1 MNLKELTSTYQTDLI
16 QLGYVASSAKYRTH
30 NIKEFFAY
38 CELNEITEIQEVTS
52 QDINNYY
59 QYLLHRTNKNTGG
72 KLSLKTA
79 YDHTRSIEI
88 LFNLLVDKGELEI
101 NPMAT
106 LKFSNYKTDHK
117 KQILTQDEIK
127 ELYQATETLQERAIL
142 SLGYGCGLR
151 VGEVVKVNINDVNF
165 RESILIVPNGK
176 YNKRRIVPMSSGV
189 KKDLE
194 NYYFE
199 ERIYIQSN
207 ENEAFILNKQNN
219 RKRRF
224 NDDLKAIAKRT
235 KNIEIL
241 EKNITMHCLRHSIAT
256 HLLEQGLSLEQVRE
270 FLGHAQLESTE
281 VYTRINQKQ
290 LKEML
295 EVKCKK

>member
-1 MNLKELTSTYQTDLI
+1 MRNLLTTYQTDLI
-16 QLGYVASSAKYRTH
+16 KLGYVASSAKSRT
-30 NIKEFFAY
+30 NNLKEFFAY
-38 CELNEITEIQEVTS
+38 CELNEITEIQQVTS

-59 QYLLHRTNKNTGG
+59 HYLLNRPNKKTGG

-101 NPMAT
+101 NPTAT
-106 LKFSNYKTDHK
+106 LKFSNYKTENK
-117 KQILTQDEIK
+117 KQILTQKEIK
-127 ELYQATETLQERAIL
+127 ELYQLTENLQERAIL
-142 SLGYGCGLR
+142 SLAYGCGLR
-151 VGEVVKVNINDVNF
+151 VGELVKVNINDVNF
-165 RESILIVPNGK
+165 RESILTVPSGK

-199 ERIYIQSN
+199 ERIYIQSH

-219 RKRRF
+219 RKRKF
-224 NDDLKAIAKRT
+224 NDDLKTIVKRS

-241 EKNITMHCLRHSIAT
+241 QKNITMHSLRHSIAT

-281 VYTRINQKQ
+281 VYTRISIEQ
-290 LKEML
+290 LKEL
-295 EVKCKK
+295 